1 MAMTFN
7 SLVQQVLA
15 YLDRN
20 DVSTVN
26 QVPNFISQAEQ
37 RIATESKSLGLETYV
52 YGAFT
57 PSQSIIQKP
66 ARWRRTLSMN
76 YGLPP
81 DLNQRQQLQLRSYEF
96 IRNYAPNPNDTSSL
110 PMYYSDYGFDHIL
123 IGPTPA
129 AAYPF
134 ELCFLQLPE
143 PITVNNQ
150 TNWLTNYAPSLL
162 LYAALLE
169 AVPYLKADERV
180 PIWQQYY
187 DRALATLN
195 AQDDQRVVDR
205 ASNRAA
211 D

>member
-20 DVSTVN
+20 DASTVN

-81 DLNQRQQLQLRSYEF
+81 DQNQRQQLQLRSYEF
-96 IRNYAPNPNDTSSL
+96 IRNYAPNPNDLSSF

-129 AAYPF
+129 AAYHF